1 MQSFVSWILLTLIL
15 VMAFP
20 VSIFCIEVFA
30 AFFLLQ
36 PSVLKKG
43 PDQKRPRVGVLVPAH
58 NESTA
63 LAPTIENIKSQ
74 LGEGDRFLIVADNC
88 TDDTSA
94 VAASLGV
101 EVIGRQDPLQ
111 IGKGYAL
118 DFGLKH
124 LVRDPPEV
132 LVIVDADCVFDQGSI
147 DVLTS
152 ICQAERRPVQALNL
166 MKAPDGFSGFELAEF
181 AWRVKNWVRP
191 LGLRALGLPCQLT
204 GTGMA
209 FPWEIIHFAQLA
221 SGEIVEDL
229 KLGLDLARAGKP
241 AVFCPSARVLSYF
254 PTSQEGIDS
263 QKQRWQKGHLDMIA
277 KLGPRSL
284 LEGITNLNAGLLIL
298 AVDLTV
304 PPLFLLA
311 LIEGSLLWASMI
323 AFWLGGAGWSLCIVL
338 TTSVSFA
345 LAIMFCWIKFGR
357 DVVPAKKLLAAPLL
371 FGKKLW
377 FYQRIV
383 FGRGVAQHWV
393 RTDRSKSEPP

>member
-20 VSIFCIEVFA
+20 VSTFCIEVLA
-30 AFFLLQ
+30 AIFLSQPRGLQ
-36 PSVLKKG
+36 KSS
-43 PDQKRPRVGVLVPAH
+43 DQMRPRIGVLVPAH

-63 LAPTIENIKSQ
+63 LTPTIESVKSQ
-74 LGEGDRFLIVADNC
+74 LREGDRVLVVADNC
-88 TDDTSA
+88 TDDTSV

-101 EVIGRQDPLQ
+101 EVIDRQDPVH

-124 LVRDPPEV
+124 LVRSPPEV

-147 DVLTS
+147 DVLTRV
-152 ICQAERRPVQALNL
+152 CQAERRPVQALNL
-166 MKAPDGFSGFELAEF
+166 MKAPDGFSGLELAEF

-209 FPWEIIHFAQLA
+209 LPWEIVCLARLA

-229 KLGLDLARAGKP
+229 KLGLDLARAGTP
-241 AVFCPSARVLSYF
+241 PLFCPSARVVSYF

-263 QKQRWQKGHLDMIA
+263 QKQRWQKGHLNMIG
-277 KLGPRSL
+277 KLGPLTL
-284 LEGITNLNAGLLIL
+284 LEGITNLNIGMTML
-298 AVDLTV
+298 ALDLTV

-311 LIEGSLLWASMI
+311 LIESSLLWASMI
-323 AFWLGGAGWSLCIVL
+323 AFWLGEARWSLYIVS

-345 LAIMFCWIKFGR
+345 FAIVFCWIKFGR
-357 DVVPAKKLLAAPLL
+357 DVVPGKKLLAAPLL

-377 FYQRIV
+377 FYRRIV
-383 FGRGVAQHWV
+383 FGRGVAQHWI
-393 RTDRSKSEPP
+393 RTDRSKSDPP